1 MNENVKYWLSM
12 GNTLFYG
19 CEGVNKNPEKA
30 RKWFEMAAEAGNEEA
45 AKMLKEHYDYD
56 AVIDIDKVD
65 VEREPEDV
73 ENEPIVVAPTE
84 YEKSQVRAIVE
95 WKNQEPSVVSKG
107 FSMIAKPFEFVVSKV
122 IPQSAMEGALN
133 AANSAGQFLADEGD
147 ICRDGNVSNIESL
160 RHKSLEVSD
169 SLANNVH
176 NWAITT
182 AAAEGGV
189 TGATGVAGIVVD
201 VPAILTLALRTIH
214 KIGLCYGYR
223 ADTLEEKN
231 FVLDIL
237 SAAGANSQKEKVSAL
252 VALQTLRTI
261 IAKQTWKSMQN
272 AGEKEA
278 MILMI
283 KALCKQLGVN
293 LTKRKAL
300 QAIPVIGG
308 GVGAAVNGSFM
319 RDVGYA
325 ARRIYQQRWLQDNN
339 KWDDNTAEL
348 E

>member
-1 MNENVKYWLSM
+1 MNENANYWLSM
-12 GNTLFYG
+12 GKTLLYG

-45 AKMLKEHYDYD
+45 AKMLKEHFD
-56 AVIDIDKVD
+56 AVIDKENN
-65 VEREPEDV
+65 ERESEDV
-73 ENEPIVVAPTE
+73 ESEPKVMVPNE
-84 YEKSQVRAIVE
+84 YEKSQVRAVVE
-95 WKNQEPSVVSKG
+95 WQNQEPSVVSKG

-122 IPQSAMEGALN
+122 IPQSAMEGALH

-147 ICRDGNVSNIESL
+147 ICRDGNVSDIEIL
-160 RHKSLEVSD
+160 RHKDLKTSD
-169 SLANNVH
+169 DLANNVH
-176 NWAITT
+176 NWAIAT
-182 AAAEGGV
+182 ATAEGGV
-189 TGATGVAGIVVD
+189 TGATGVMGIALD
-201 VPAILTLALRTIH
+201 IPAILTLSLRTIH

-237 SAAGANSQKEKVSAL
+237 SAAGANSQKEKMSAL

-283 KALCKQLGVN
+283 KALCKQLGIN
-293 LTKRKAL
+293 LTKRKVL
-300 QAIPVIGG
+300 QVIPVTGG
-308 GVGAAVNGSFM
+308 VVGAAVNGAFI

-339 KWDDNTAEL
+339 KWDGNTAGFK
-348 E
+348 